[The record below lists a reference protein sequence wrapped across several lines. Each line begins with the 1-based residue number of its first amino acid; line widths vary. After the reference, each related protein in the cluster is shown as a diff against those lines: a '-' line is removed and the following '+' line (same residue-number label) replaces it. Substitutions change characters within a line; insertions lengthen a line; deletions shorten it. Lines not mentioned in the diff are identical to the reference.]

1 MPILSAFY
9 GIIISMYYEKDC
21 QHHTPHF
28 HARYGGS
35 RAEVDFD
42 GNILAGQMPPRQ
54 AAYIKAWAYIHQE
67 ELRVNWELT
76 MNDEQPF
83 RIDPLK

>member
-1 MPILSAFY
+1 MPTISAFY
-9 GIIISMYYEKDC
+9 GILISMYFEKDG

-28 HARYGGS
+28 HARYGEYK
-35 RAEVDFD
+35 AEVDFD
-42 GNILAGQMPPRQ
+42 GNILAGEMPPRQ

-67 ELRVNWELT
+67 ELAMNWTLAEQ
-76 MNDEQPF
+76 DEKPF

>member
-1 MPILSAFY
+1 MPTVSLFY
-9 GIIISMYYEKDC
+9 GILISMYFEKDG

-28 HARYGGS
+28 HARYGEHK
-35 RAEVDFD
+35 AEVDFNGD
-42 GNILAGQMPPRQ
+42 LLAGEMPPRQ

-67 ELRVNWELT
+67 ELRLNWELT
-76 MNDEQPF
+76 QNDEQPF